1 MELLGGELS
10 SYHSRENLVLT
21 AKFLRDDLPYF
32 TELLGEVITQTK
44 FTRHELEEEVVP
56 GIALARKKLLGDTT
70 ALAVSSAH
78 GLAFHRGLG
87 APLHPTDSTPLTKYV
102 TAESIAAYSS
112 VAYAKNNIAVVANGA
127 EHEAFSKWVGQFF
140 TGVQAAPSGAPAIEA
155 SQTKYYGGEER
166 IAHASGNAL
175 VLAFPGSS
183 SATGQFFKP
192 EVEILASLL
201 GGQSTI
207 KWSPG
212 FSLLAKAGEAYPGVN
227 ISTQSWAYSDAGL
240 LGVTLSGSAA
250 AIREASQGVVKTI
263 KAVAAGEISQE
274 DFKKAQ
280 ANAKFRILESGQ
292 NINTGLETTGT
303 GLISGGKP
311 YQVDEIAKSID
322 DVSKDSLNKVAKS
335 LIEGKVTVSSVGDL
349 FVLPYAEE
357 LGLTV

>member
-1 MELLGGELS
+1 M
-10 SYHSRENLVLT
+10 VLT

-32 TELLGEVITQTK
+32 TELLGEVLTQTK
-44 FTRHELEEEVVP
+44 YTRHELEELVVP

-87 APLHPTDSTPLTKYV
+87 APLHPTDATPLTKYV
-102 TAESIAAYSS
+102 TAPNVATFSQA
-112 VAYAKNNIAVVANGA
+112 AYAKNNIAIVANGA

-140 TGVQAAPSGAPAIEA
+140 TDVPSSAPSGAPTLEQ
-155 SQTKYYGGEER
+155 SQSKYYGGEER

-183 SATGQFFKP
+183 LATGQFFKP
-192 EVEILASLL
+192 EIEILASLL
-201 GGQSTI
+201 GGKSTI

-212 FSLLAKAGEAYPGVN
+212 FSLLSKAGQAYPGVK
-227 ISTQSWAYSDAGL
+227 ISTESWAYSDAGL

-250 AIREASQGVVKTI
+250 AIREASQGVVKAI
-263 KAVAAGEISQE
+263 KAVAGGEISQE

-292 NINTGLETTGT
+292 NINTGLETTGS
-303 GLISGGKP
+303 GLISGGKA

-322 DVSKDSLNKVAKS
+322 GVSQDSLNKVAKS

-349 FVLPYAEE
+349 FVLPFAEE
-357 LGLTV
+357 LGLAV